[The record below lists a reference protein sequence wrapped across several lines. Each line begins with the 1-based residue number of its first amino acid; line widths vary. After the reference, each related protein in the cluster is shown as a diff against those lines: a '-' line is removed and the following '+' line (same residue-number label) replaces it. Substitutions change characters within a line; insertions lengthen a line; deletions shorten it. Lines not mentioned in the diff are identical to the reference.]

1 MIEEN
6 LLKLVT
12 SPGQYIDSE
21 WNSEN
26 FSILNKKTS
35 QDVLKICLC
44 FPDKYTIGMSNLGIE
59 ILYKLLNSYDD
70 IICERLFAVDIDFEK
85 LLRKENIPIFSLE
98 AKQNFSDFDI
108 IGFSLQNELS
118 YTNIFTILN
127 LANINFKSKE
137 RKKLFP
143 LIIAGGPCSCNPS
156 VLKEYMDFFVLG
168 EAEESLLSVIEI
180 VKKYKKKIKEN
191 KNLAQQE
198 MKNEMLKEINN
209 LKETY
214 VPKFNDKNIYPGVVN
229 IKESFYPEK
238 PTVPIIRTTHLR
250 LNIELTRGCGYS
262 CNFCQAGHICKPL
275 RYRDKERV
283 KEIIEKSLVSTGYD
297 EISLTG
303 FCVTNYPY
311 LNEILDFINQKF
323 VNDYISISLS
333 SLRIE
338 DVNEELIKR
347 LGIVRKPTITLAPEA
362 ANEDLRKVINKGISN
377 QEIFEKIK
385 LFYKYGFTKIK
396 LYFMLGLPTETNED
410 IENIPKLI
418 YEIKKYLPKI
428 NFNITISNF
437 IPKPHTP
444 FQFVKMDSFENLTN
458 KLLFL
463 KKSLGKKLNI
473 TSIKKHI
480 YSSIIE
486 ALISRGDEK
495 VGELIEAVWSEG
507 ARFDGWEENFNFEL
521 WLKKIKELNLDLD
534 KYLYTEYDEK
544 TTFVW
549 DKIKY
554 FSTKENLYK
563 TYQQSIQKRNYQ
575 TKNILINNVSNS
587 IINKEINQDILHKS
601 KINLQGT
608 PSFTLRLRFAR
619 YGNRKFLSYFD
630 QLELLK
636 RALRMSGLPLN
647 YTCGFNPQIKMS
659 LPPPISVGYESNSE
673 YMDVEISQKLL
684 LEDIIKK
691 INSVL
696 PIGFSLIE
704 AKLFPLPLNK
714 ITPLNNII
722 NLIEYTINFDKPFDK
737 TKLKNFLES
746 KEFFVKKQ
754 DKVETI
760 NICELV
766 KEIKIIEEKKIS
778 LLQRLI
784 PQKNLKPEV
793 IIGAIFEIPQE
804 EYYKFDIIREN
815 LYTET
820 KTGAIISLM

>member
-21 WNSEN
+21 WNSET
-26 FSILNKKTS
+26 FSILRKKTKS
-35 QDVLKICLC
+35 DILKICLC

-59 ILYKLLNSYDD
+59 ILYKLLNSCDD
-70 IICERLFAVDIDFEK
+70 IICERLFAVDVDFEK
-85 LLRKENIPIFSLE
+85 LLRKENISIFSLE
-98 AKQNFSDFDI
+98 TKQNLSDFDI
-108 IGFSLQNELS
+108 IGFSLQSELS
-118 YTNIFTILN
+118 YSNIFTILD
-127 LANINFKSKE
+127 LANINFKSKD

-143 LIIAGGPCSCNPS
+143 LIIAGGPCSCNPI
-156 VLKEYMDFFVLG
+156 VLKEYIDFFVLG
-168 EAEESLLSVIEI
+168 EAEESLLNIVEI

-191 KNLAQQE
+191 PNLDQQE
-198 MKNEMLKEINN
+198 IKDEMLKEISN

-214 VPKFNDKNIYPGVVN
+214 VPKFDNKNVYPGVVN

-238 PTVPIIRTTHLR
+238 PTVPIIRTAHLR
-250 LNIELTRGCGYS
+250 LNIELTRGCGYN

-275 RYRDKERV
+275 RYRDKEKV
-283 KEIIEKSLVSTGYD
+283 KEIIEKSLLSAGYD

-311 LNEILDFINQKF
+311 LNEILDFINQRF
-323 VNDYISISLS
+323 ANDYVSVSLP

-338 DVNEELIKR
+338 DVNEELIER
-347 LGIVRKPTITLAPEA
+347 LGIVRKPTITLAPES
-362 ANEDLRKVINKGISN
+362 ANEDLRKVINKDITN

-385 LFYKYGFTKIK
+385 LLYKYGFTKIK
-396 LYFMLGLPTETNED
+396 LYFMIGLPTETKED

-428 NFNITISNF
+428 NFSITISPF

-444 FQFVKMDSFENLTN
+444 FQFVKMDNFENLTN

-473 TSIKKHI
+473 ANIKKHVH
-480 YSSIIE
+480 SSIIE

-495 VGELIEAVWSEG
+495 VGELIEAAWSEG

-521 WLKKIKELNLDLD
+521 WFKKIKELNLDLE

-544 TTFVW
+544 TNFVW

-554 FSTKENLYK
+554 FYTRENLYK
-563 TYQQSIQKRNYQ
+563 IYQQSIQRRIYQ
-575 TKNILINNVSNS
+575 TKNILITNDSTIQETIVQLKTNS
-587 IINKEINQDILHKS
+587 QP
-601 KINLQGT
+601 NL
-608 PSFTLRLRFAR
+608 SFTLRLRFSR
-619 YGNRKFLSYFD
+619 KGNRKFLSYFD

-636 RALRMSGLPLN
+636 RALRMSGIPIN

-659 LPPPISVGYESNSE
+659 LPPPIPVGYESNSE
-673 YMDVEISQKLL
+673 YMDVEISQKLSI
-684 LEDIIKK
+684 EEIIKK

-696 PIGFSLIE
+696 PSGFSLIE
-704 AKLFPLPLNK
+704 AKIFSLPLNK

-722 NLIEYTINFDKPFDK
+722 NLIEYTIKFDKPFDN

-746 KEFFVKKQ
+746 KEIFVKKQKQ

-766 KEIKIIEEKKIS
+766 REIKIIEEKKIS

-793 IIGAIFEIPQE
+793 IIGEIFEIPQD

-815 LYTET
+815 LYKET